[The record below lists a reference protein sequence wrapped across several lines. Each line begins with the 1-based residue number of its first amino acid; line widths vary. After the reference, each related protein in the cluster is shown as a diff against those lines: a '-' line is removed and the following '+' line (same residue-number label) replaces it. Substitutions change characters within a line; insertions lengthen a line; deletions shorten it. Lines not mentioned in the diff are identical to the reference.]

1 MDANNFMDYFNDIL
15 NNYHPRTFAHELVV
29 RRTEFENHLNEMWAI
44 YINGNP
50 AQIVEYNKQVESIKR
65 SGGKVLRNSAGIH
78 KIVIN

>member
-1 MDANNFMDYFNDIL
+1 MDTSYFDYL
-15 NNYHPRTFAHELVV
+15 NELFGSQGVFDGKRELTV
-29 RRTEFENHLNEMWAI
+29 RRTEYENHLNEMWAI
-44 YINGNP
+44 YIKGNP